1 MFDDELDFDQL
12 KWMTRETRRV
22 YGSLYNR
29 TYRLGLDV
37 IFLVKE
43 LPEGRAENVI
53 ANQLLR
59 SGTSV
64 GANYRAAKRARSKAE
79 WLAKLGIVEE
89 EADET
94 VHWLSVLRDTKLM
107 EPGRVQPLIQ
117 EASEILAMVVASI
130 RTSRGKKQV

>member
-1 MFDDELDFDQL
+1 MFEDELDLDLL
-12 KWMTRETRRV
+12 KWMTQETRRV

-29 TYRLGLDV
+29 TYRLGIDV
-37 IFLVKE
+37 IFLIKD
-43 LPEGRAENVI
+43 LPEGRAENVV

-94 VHWLSVLRDTKLM
+94 VHWLCVLRDAKLM
-107 EPGRVQPLIQ
+107 KDERIQSLIQ

-130 RTSRGKKQV
+130 RTSRSNK